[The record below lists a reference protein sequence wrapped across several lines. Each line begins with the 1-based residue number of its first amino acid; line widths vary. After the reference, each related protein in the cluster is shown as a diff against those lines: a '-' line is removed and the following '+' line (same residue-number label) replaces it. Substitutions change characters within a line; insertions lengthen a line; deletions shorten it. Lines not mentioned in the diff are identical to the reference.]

1 MTIKS
6 ATKIATR
13 KGCDI
18 IYRNSRT
25 TDMQRTVSSL
35 QEMANI
41 SNRLKKPKPTFSNAG
56 TWQLTMFD
64 RMRKGVTDLPK
75 IVSDA
80 KLLET
85 LLTYGNAERA
95 AQALGISRTAIF
107 KRLQNDDFRAEY
119 NAAQTAIVSAV
130 AFEMTA
136 ILSDAVGTLHDVATN
151 DVASDTARISAS
163 NALLQHCVRYVEVA
177 SIIRRLDAL
186 EAANK
191 LNEKNER

>member
-1 MTIKS
+1 MRQLACS
-6 ATKIATR
+6 
-13 KGCDI
+13 
-18 IYRNSRT
+18 
-25 TDMQRTVSSL
+25 M
-35 QEMANI
+35 QEMENI
-41 SNRLKKPKPTFSNAG
+41 SKRLKKPKPTFINVG

-119 NAAQTAIVSAV
+119 NAAQTAIISAV
-130 AFEMTA
+130 SLEMTA

-151 DVASDTARISAS
+151 DVASDNARISAS
-163 NALLQHCVRYVEVA
+163 NALLTHCNRYVETANVL
-177 SIIRRLDAL
+177 RRLDAL
-186 EAANK
+186 EQANK

>member
-1 MTIKS
+1 
-6 ATKIATR
+6 
-13 KGCDI
+13 
-18 IYRNSRT
+18 
-25 TDMQRTVSSL
+25 MQRTVSSL

>member
-1 MTIKS
+1 MLH
-6 ATKIATR
+6 IA
-13 KGCDI
+13 C
-18 IYRNSRT
+18 N
-25 TDMQRTVSSL
+25 M
-35 QEMANI
+35 QEMENV
-41 SNRLKKPKPTFSNAG
+41 SNRSKKPKPTFSNAG
-56 TWQLTMFD
+56 AWQLTMFD

-107 KRLQNDDFRAEY
+107 KRLQNDAFRAEY

-130 AFEMTA
+130 ALEMTA
-136 ILSDAVGTLHDVATN
+136 ILSDAVGTFATN

>member
-1 MTIKS
+1 M
-6 ATKIATR
+6 
-13 KGCDI
+13 
-18 IYRNSRT
+18 
-25 TDMQRTVSSL
+25 
-35 QEMANI
+35 ENI
-41 SNRLKKPKPTFSNAG
+41 SNRSKKPKPTFSNAG
-56 TWQLTMFD
+56 AWQLTMFD

-130 AFEMTA
+130 ALELTA
-136 ILSDAVGTLHDVATN
+136 VISDAVGTLHDVATN
-151 DVASDTARISAS
+151 DVASDNARISAS
-163 NALLQHCVRYVEVA
+163 NALLTHCNRYVETA
-177 SIIRRLDAL
+177 SILRRLDAL
-186 EAANK
+186 EAASRT
-191 LNEKNER
+191 NENINERKQKNDN

>member
-1 MTIKS
+1 MQ
-6 ATKIATR
+6 AIACNT
-13 KGCDI
+13 
-18 IYRNSRT
+18 
-25 TDMQRTVSSL
+25 
-35 QEMANI
+35 QEMENI

-136 ILSDAVGTLHDVATN
+136 ILSDAVGALHSVVTD
-151 DVASDTARISAS
+151 DVASDNARISAS
-163 NALLQHCVRYVEVA
+163 NALLTHCNRYVETA
-177 SIIRRLDAL
+177 SILRRLDAL

-191 LNEKNER
+191 TNENINER

>member
-1 MTIKS
+1 MRQL
-6 ATKIATR
+6 A
-13 KGCDI
+13 C
-18 IYRNSRT
+18 N
-25 TDMQRTVSSL
+25 M
-35 QEMANI
+35 QEMENI
-41 SNRLKKPKPTFSNAG
+41 FKHLQKPKPIFLSVG

-95 AQALGISRTAIF
+95 AQSLGISRTAIF

-119 NAAQTAIVSAV
+119 NAAQTAVISAV
-130 AFEMTA
+130 SLEMTA
-136 ILSDAVGTLHDVATN
+136 IISDAVGTLHDVATN
-151 DVASDTARISAS
+151 DVASDNARISAS
-163 NALLQHCVRYVEVA
+163 NALLTHCNRYVETA
-177 SIIRRLDAL
+177 SILRRLDAL
-186 EAANK
+186 EQANK

>member
-1 MTIKS
+1 MQ
-6 ATKIATR
+6 ATACNT
-13 KGCDI
+13 
-18 IYRNSRT
+18 
-25 TDMQRTVSSL
+25 
-35 QEMANI
+35 QEVGDI
-41 SNRLKKPKPTFSNAG
+41 SNRLKKPQPTFINVGA
-56 TWQLTMFD
+56 WQLTMFD

-107 KRLQNDDFRAEY
+107 KRLQNDAFRAEY

-130 AFEMTA
+130 ALEMTA
-136 ILSDAVGTLHDVATN
+136 ILSDAVGALHSVVTDDIAT
-151 DVASDTARISAS
+151 DSARISAS
-163 NALLQHCVRYVEVA
+163 NALLTHCNRYVETA
-177 SIIRRLDAL
+177 NILRRLDAL

-191 LNEKNER
+191 TTDNINER